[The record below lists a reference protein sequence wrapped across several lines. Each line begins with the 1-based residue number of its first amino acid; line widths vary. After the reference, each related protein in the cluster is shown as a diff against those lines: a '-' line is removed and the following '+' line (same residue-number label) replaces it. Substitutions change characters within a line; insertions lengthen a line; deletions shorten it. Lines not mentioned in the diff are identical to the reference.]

1 MAGFYMKCNTMLK
14 GINLAF
20 SLLTSKMYLPKHN
33 QILKVF
39 KRYLVDK
46 NFFKIDYKITLMLKS
61 YQ

>member
-1 MAGFYMKCNTMLK
+1 MKYNTILK

-39 KRYLVDK
+39 KRYLVD
-46 NFFKIDYKITLMLKS
+46 NSFFKIDYEITIMLKS

>member
-1 MAGFYMKCNTMLK
+1 MKCNAMLK

-39 KRYLVDK
+39 KRYLVDN
-46 NFFKIDYKITLMLKS
+46 NFFKIDYKITIMLKS